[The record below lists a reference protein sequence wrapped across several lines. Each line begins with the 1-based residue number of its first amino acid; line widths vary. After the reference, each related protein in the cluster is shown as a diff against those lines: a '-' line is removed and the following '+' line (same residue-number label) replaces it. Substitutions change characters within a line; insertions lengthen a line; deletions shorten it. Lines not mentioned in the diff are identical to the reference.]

1 MSVLGRR
8 LIFHFTLLF
17 SIAFIAG
24 CGGGGS
30 AGGTTDPGSNTNPQY
45 SITLAFERIDSVGL
59 DSFKVT
65 ATILNNGSPVTG
77 ASQSITIDLGRGTR
91 GAITEL
97 ANGQYQF
104 TVTPTQTG
112 EHAVT
117 VSYLSTAT
125 KRTALVLA
133 NVQTDWGQPMAVSG
147 LVNTEGYEDGITITP
162 DGEYLF
168 VQYGPIYFSGL
179 ILYSTAR
186 SSGGCGGSRLTPD
199 RCTHA
204 WIDDVKGPI
213 TAPERPGFYT
223 GRIANGKYL
232 HNANSWG
239 VAVEQAPNLAV
250 STMFY
255 GFKRQSDGTYK
266 EPFYLAFED
275 EADGIIGPYG
285 LSFLNNADGSTTVAF
300 AMDDPSNPDMVDLA
314 GDGSIIVESLTDVFT
329 LDLTLGSNTSLGK
342 FVPSGTAGTAP
353 VRDSFFPSKLVDFG
367 KVGINGIAGTQ
378 GNPHLY
384 AESGVVKSVWTDDE
398 RDTGG
403 DRGEISA
410 YVLNSGTL
418 LSGTWTK
425 VVLPTAVNKASPS
438 DEIQPF
444 FTNAGLYYTHI
455 STTDL
460 PEIYFNTYSGGSSV
474 ADYSNAANWGATQK
488 ILEIGAA
495 DSVGKITALGEPT
508 LATIKGIEHL
518 YFVYGYIRGY
528 DAVSGL
534 ADINMQAGYIKKK

>member
-1 MSVLGRR
+1 MSIFGRR
-8 LIFHFTLLF
+8 LVSFFTLVLLIIF
-17 SIAFIAG
+17 VAN
-24 CGGGGS
+24 CGGGG
-30 AGGTTDPGSNTNPQY
+30 GTGSTTTPGSNTNSQY
-45 SITLAFERIDSVGL
+45 SITLDFARVDSVGL
-59 DSFKVT
+59 DLFQVT
-65 ATILNNGSPVTG
+65 ATILNNGSPATG
-77 ASQSITIDLGRGTR
+77 LSQNITVDLERGTR
-91 GAITEL
+91 GAITEST
-97 ANGQYQF
+97 NGQYQF

-112 EHAVT
+112 EHVVT
-117 VSYLSTAT
+117 VSYLSTST
-125 KRTALVLA
+125 QRMALVLA
-133 NVQTDWGQPMAVSG
+133 NVHTDWGQPMAVSG
-147 LVNTEGYEDGITITP
+147 LVNTEGYEDGITVTP

-179 ILYSTAR
+179 ILYQTAR

-199 RCTHA
+199 RCTHT

-223 GRIANGKYL
+223 GRIANGKNL

-239 VAVEQAPNLAV
+239 VGVEQAPNFAV

-255 GFKRQSDGTYK
+255 GFKRQADGTYK
-266 EPFYLAFED
+266 EPFYLAFDD

-353 VRDSFFPSKLVDFG
+353 VRDSFFPSKLIDFG
-367 KVGINGIAGTQ
+367 KIGINGIAGTQ

-384 AESGVVKSVWTDDE
+384 AESGAVKSVWTDDE

-418 LSGTWTK
+418 LSGSWTK
-425 VVLPTAVNKASPS
+425 VVLPTVVNKASPS

-444 FTNAGLYYTHI
+444 FTSTGLYYTHI
-455 STTDL
+455 SSTDL
-460 PEIYFNTYSGGSSV
+460 PEIYFNAYSGASLV
-474 ADYSNAANWGATQK
+474 ADYSNAANWGVTQT
-488 ILEIGAA
+488 ILGVGAA
-495 DSVGKITALGEPT
+495 DSLGKITALGEPT
-508 LATIKGIEHL
+508 LATINGIEYL